1 MTNVAGSKTSIVAVV
16 NVGYSPVIVQQPQPF
31 TNNLGTSNA
40 FSVAVF
46 GSEPLL
52 YQWFKD
58 GRAIADATNNLLP
71 LPNLQSNQVGYY
83 SVSVT
88 NLYGWAA
95 SSNALLSIPGVP
107 LPFYWQGLVAY
118 YPFNG
123 NANDASGNGNNG
135 VTTGNTVPAPDRFGN
150 PASAYQFDGTL
161 SSIGVTNKVFN
172 IGQSGYTISGWF
184 SSDDVSKSRQ
194 TLLNTIP
201 QTGISLTYNHSYA
214 PGYVQSFIGPC
225 GTSWTVLA
233 VHGPKNDYSSQIWYH
248 CTFVKSGPNYTL
260 YINGSMDNQTDV
272 DAALGY
278 NYEVGFVIGA
288 LDGGLTELF
297 KGRLDDFRIYNRALS
312 SNEVAQLY
320 DFEADMPAI
329 TAQPQNQTVAQ
340 GGTATFSVG
349 ASAANPL
356 TYQWF
361 KDGVAL
367 TGATSTTLALTNIQP
382 NQIGYYSVSVSN
394 AVTGV
399 LSANAALNVSG
410 YDFSQWQ
417 GLVAYYPFN
426 GNASD
431 ESGNG
436 NNGTVNG
443 AILTQDRLG
452 ASNSA
457 YSFNG
462 SSSAITFASLPLTQ
476 VDNWTLSA
484 WVSPASLNQAG
495 MAVSVGFDNALY
507 GDGYSFG
514 FEVGD
519 STWRGLFSGV
529 SWTSSGYSVPDMNR
543 WYHMVMLRQAGT
555 TKFFVDGTQTA
566 NTYTVTP
573 RTPTS
578 FTIGAQNGHRF
589 FNGQVDD
596 IRIYNRALSPSE
608 VQQLYASELQGGM
621 WLDAQVTTN
630 GVELSF
636 PSAANLAY
644 SVLYRTNLTSGLWDK
659 LADVPAQS
667 TNSTAQVTDPAVTNS
682 PQRFYRVVTP
692 PWP

>member
-1 MTNVAGSKTSIVAVV
+1 
-16 NVGYSPVIVQQPQPF
+16 
-31 TNNLGTSNA
+31 
-40 FSVAVF
+40 
-46 GSEPLL
+46 
-52 YQWFKD
+52 
-58 GRAIADATNNLLP
+58 
-71 LPNLQSNQVGYY
+71 
-83 SVSVT
+83 
-88 NLYGWAA
+88 
-95 SSNALLSIPGVP
+95 
-107 LPFYWQGLVAY
+107 
-118 YPFNG
+118 
-123 NANDASGNGNNG
+123 
-135 VTTGNTVPAPDRFGN
+135 
-150 PASAYQFDGTL
+150 
-161 SSIGVTNKVFN
+161 
-172 IGQSGYTISGWF
+172 
-184 SSDDVSKSRQ
+184 
-194 TLLNTIP
+194 
-201 QTGISLTYNHSYA
+201 
-214 PGYVQSFIGPC
+214 
-225 GTSWTVLA
+225 
-233 VHGPKNDYSSQIWYH
+233 
-248 CTFVKSGPNYTL
+248 
-260 YINGSMDNQTDV
+260 MDNQTDV